1 MSVPGFAVLG
11 LDHLVLRV
19 VDMARAIAF
28 YRDVLGGREERRLE
42 QYALVQIRLG
52 RSLIDLVDAA
62 RGIGKGAPPAG
73 PEQANLHHFCLRI
86 EPFDPAG
93 LRRHLEAHGIAW
105 EEPAERYGADG
116 HGLSIYIRDPDG
128 NQVELKGPPHR
139 RVP

>member
-1 MSVPGFAVLG
+1 MNAPGFAVLG

-19 VDMARAIAF
+19 TDMERAIAF
-28 YRDVLGGREERRLE
+28 YRDVLGGQEERRLD
-42 QYALVQIRLG
+42 QLALVQIRLG

-62 RGIGKGAPPAG
+62 RGIGGGEPPSG
-73 PEQANLHHFCLRI
+73 PERANMHHFCLRI
-86 EPFDPAG
+86 EPFDAVP

-105 EEPAERYGADG
+105 DEPAERYGADG
-116 HGLSIYIRDPDG
+116 HGPSIYIRDPDG